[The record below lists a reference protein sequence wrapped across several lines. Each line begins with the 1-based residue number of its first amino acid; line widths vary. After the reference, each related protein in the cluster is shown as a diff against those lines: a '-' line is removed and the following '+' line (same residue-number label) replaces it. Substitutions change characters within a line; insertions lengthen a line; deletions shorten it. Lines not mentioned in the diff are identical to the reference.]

1 MLPLL
6 SLSTEVFF
14 WLLTLGLLVL
24 TVLFWHKLVTRNLRT
39 VTARFTSIILIQVLA
54 LASMGITINR
64 SGEFYSSWSDLFGAQ
79 GQYQKIA
86 LSPADLAQISIKEI
100 SSAKKTK
107 GGSLIFR
114 KVIKGASSGVANVV
128 YVVASP
134 KVAASLEGP
143 THSIGNSYQI
153 VELFPGT
160 PGVPQTWI
168 GTLDGITTMEELENA
183 NKIPPTIAVIPA
195 INVQPGHDTEC
206 MDFAFGVRVETW
218 ITKDMRTFMQTFMGI
233 DNRLWSSFGYSTGG
247 WCAAE
252 VAVLHQ
258 DQYSQG
264 VSLAGYFKP
273 LLSIGLTKREKN
285 YLTAKYD
292 LIAHLAHGPRN
303 TKIMIIASVK
313 DRFANSAAQKFMKSA
328 NSLIPIK
335 YIPIPMGGHNIKVWK
350 PFIASGFL
358 WISGANNLQTPVIQP
373 APKST
378 PASTPT
384 QTSTPI
390 PTSTSVSGS
399 QK

>member
-6 SLSTEVFF
+6 SLSTEIFF
-14 WLLTLGLLVL
+14 WFLTVAALLLTV
-24 TVLFWHKLVTRNLRT
+24 VFWHKFAIHNWKTI
-39 VTARFTSIILIQVLA
+39 TARFSTIFLIQALA
-54 LASMGITINR
+54 LTSMGISINR

-86 LSPADLAQISIKEI
+86 LSPNALSQISAKEI
-100 SSAKKTK
+100 LSADQTK

-114 KVIKGASSGVANVV
+114 KVIKGASSGIANVV

-134 KVAASLEGP
+134 KVAKSLQSSA
-143 THSIGNSYQI
+143 HSIGNSYQV

-168 GTLDGITTMEELENA
+168 GTLDGITTMEDLEN
-183 NKIPPTIAVIPA
+183 NGKIPPTIAVIPA

-206 MDFAFGVRVETW
+206 LDFTFGAHVESWVTR
-218 ITKDMRTFMQTFMGI
+218 DMKTFMQTFMGI

-273 LLSIGLTKREKN
+273 LLSIGLSKREKS
-285 YLTAKYD
+285 YLTSKYD
-292 LIAHLAHGPRN
+292 LISHLKRGPRN
-303 TKIMIIASVK
+303 TKMMIIASVK
-313 DRFANSAAQKFMKSA
+313 DRFANSAAQKFMQRA
-328 NSLIPIK
+328 NALIPIK
-335 YIPIPMGGHNIKVWK
+335 YIPIPSGGHNIKVWK

-373 APKST
+373 APS
-378 PASTPT
+378 
-384 QTSTPI
+384 
-390 PTSTSVSGS
+390 PTST
-399 QK
+399 K

>member
-6 SLSTEVFF
+6 SLSTEIFF
-14 WLLTLGLLVL
+14 WFLTVAALLLTV
-24 TVLFWHKLVTRNLRT
+24 VFWHKFAIHNWKTI
-39 VTARFTSIILIQVLA
+39 TARFSTIFLIQALA
-54 LASMGITINR
+54 LTSMGISINR

-86 LSPADLAQISIKEI
+86 LSPSALSQISAKEI
-100 SSAKKTK
+100 LSADHTK

-114 KVIKGASSGVANVV
+114 KVIKGASSGISNVV

-134 KVAASLEGP
+134 KVAKSLESSA
-143 THSIGNSYQI
+143 HSIGNSYQV

-168 GTLDGITTMEELENA
+168 GTLDGITTMENLEN
-183 NKIPPTIAVIPA
+183 NGKIPPTIAVIPA

-206 MDFAFGVRVETW
+206 LDFTFGAHVESWVTR
-218 ITKDMRTFMQTFMGI
+218 DMKTFMQTFMGI

-273 LLSIGLTKREKN
+273 LLSIGLSKREKS
-285 YLTAKYD
+285 YLTSKYD
-292 LIAHLAHGPRN
+292 LISHLKRGPRN
-303 TKIMIIASVK
+303 TKMMIIASVK
-313 DRFANSAAQKFMKSA
+313 DRFANSAAQKFMQSA

-335 YIPIPMGGHNIKVWK
+335 YIPIPAGGHNIKVWK

-373 APKST
+373 APS
-378 PASTPT
+378 
-384 QTSTPI
+384 
-390 PTSTSVSGS
+390 PTSS
-399 QK
+399 K

>member
-6 SLSTEVFF
+6 SLSTEIFF
-14 WLLTLGLLVL
+14 WFLTIAALVL
-24 TVLFWHKLVTRNLRT
+24 IVIFWHKLAIHNWKT
-39 VTARFTSIILIQVLA
+39 VTARFSTIFLIQALA
-54 LASMGITINR
+54 LTSMGVTINR

-86 LSPADLAQISIKEI
+86 LSPTDLAQISVEEI
-100 SSAKKTK
+100 HSAKKTN

-114 KVIKGASSGVANVV
+114 KVIKGAASGIANVV

-134 KVAASLEGP
+134 KVAKSLESSA
-143 THSIGNSYQI
+143 HSIGNSYQV

-168 GTLDGITTMEELENA
+168 GTLDGITTMEDLEN
-183 NKIPPTIAVIPA
+183 NGKIPPTIAVIPA

-206 MDFAFGVRVETW
+206 LDFAFGAHVETW
-218 ITKDMRTFMQTFMGI
+218 VTQDMKTFMQTFMGI

-258 DQYSQG
+258 DQYSEG

-273 LLSIGLTKREKN
+273 LLSVGLSKREKS
-285 YLTAKYD
+285 YLNSKYD
-292 LIAHLAHGPRN
+292 LISHLKHGPRN
-303 TKIMIIASVK
+303 TKLMIIASLK
-313 DRFANSAAQKFMKSA
+313 DRFANSAAQKFMQSA
-328 NSLIPIK
+328 NALIPIK
-335 YIPIPMGGHNIKVWK
+335 YIPIPSGGHNIKVWK

-373 APKST
+373 APS
-378 PASTPT
+378 
-384 QTSTPI
+384 
-390 PTSTSVSGS
+390 PTSS
-399 QK
+399 K

>member
-6 SLSTEVFF
+6 SLSTEIFF
-14 WLLTLGLLVL
+14 WFLTLALLVL
-24 TVLFWHKLVTRNLRT
+24 TVIFWHKFAIHNWKTI
-39 VTARFTSIILIQVLA
+39 TARFSTIILIQVLA

-86 LSPADLAQISIKEI
+86 LSPSALSQISAKEI
-100 SSAKKTK
+100 LSADHAK

-114 KVIKGASSGVANVV
+114 KVIKGASSGISNVV

-134 KVAASLEGP
+134 KVAKSLESSA
-143 THSIGNSYQI
+143 HSIGNSYQV

-168 GTLDGITTMEELENA
+168 GTLDGITTMEDLENSG
-183 NKIPPTIAVIPA
+183 KIPPTIAVIPA

-206 MDFAFGVRVETW
+206 LDFTFGAHVESWVTR
-218 ITKDMRTFMQTFMGI
+218 DMKTFMQTFMGI

-273 LLSIGLTKREKN
+273 LLSIGLSKREKS
-285 YLTAKYD
+285 YLTSKYD
-292 LIAHLAHGPRN
+292 LISHLKRGPRN
-303 TKIMIIASVK
+303 TKMMIIASVK
-313 DRFANSAAQKFMKSA
+313 DRFANSAAQKFMQSA

-335 YIPIPMGGHNIKVWK
+335 YIPIPAGGHNIKVWK

-373 APKST
+373 APS
-378 PASTPT
+378 
-384 QTSTPI
+384 
-390 PTSTSVSGS
+390 PTSS
-399 QK
+399 K

>member
-6 SLSTEVFF
+6 SLSTEIFF
-14 WLLTLGLLVL
+14 WFLTVAALLLTV
-24 TVLFWHKLVTRNLRT
+24 VFWHKFAIHNWKTI
-39 VTARFTSIILIQVLA
+39 TARFSTIFLIQALA
-54 LASMGITINR
+54 LTSMGISINR

-86 LSPADLAQISIKEI
+86 LSPNALSQISAKEI
-100 SSAKKTK
+100 LSADHTK

-114 KVIKGASSGVANVV
+114 KVIKGASSGIANVV

-134 KVAASLEGP
+134 KVAKSLQSSA
-143 THSIGNSYQI
+143 HSIGNSYQV

-168 GTLDGITTMEELENA
+168 GTLDGITTMENLENSG
-183 NKIPPTIAVIPA
+183 KIPPTIAVIPA

-206 MDFAFGVRVETW
+206 LDFTFGAHVESWVTR
-218 ITKDMRTFMQTFMGI
+218 DMKTFMQTFMGI

-273 LLSIGLTKREKN
+273 LLSIGLSKREKS
-285 YLTAKYD
+285 YLTSKYD
-292 LIAHLAHGPRN
+292 LISHLKRGPRN
-303 TKIMIIASVK
+303 TKMMIIASVK
-313 DRFANSAAQKFMKSA
+313 DRFANSAAQKFMQSA

-335 YIPIPMGGHNIKVWK
+335 YIPIPAGGHNIKVWK

-373 APKST
+373 APS
-378 PASTPT
+378 
-384 QTSTPI
+384 
-390 PTSTSVSGS
+390 PTSS
-399 QK
+399 K

>member
-14 WLLTLGLLVL
+14 WFATIALLAL
-24 TVLFWHKLVTRNLRT
+24 TVIFWHKLAAINWKTITTR
-39 VTARFTSIILIQVLA
+39 VSVVILIQVLA

-86 LSPADLAQISIKEI
+86 VSPADLAQISVKDILSGE
-100 SSAKKTK
+100 KTK

-114 KVIKGASSGVANVV
+114 RVIKGASSGIANVV

-134 KVAASLEGP
+134 KIAASLEGP
-143 THSIGNSYQI
+143 THSIGNTYQI
-153 VELFPGT
+153 IELFPGT

-168 GTLDGITTMEELENA
+168 GTLDGITTMEELENSG
-183 NKIPPTIAVIPA
+183 KIPPTIAVIPA

-206 MDFAFGVRVETW
+206 MDFTFGVHVETW
-218 ITKDMRTFMQTFMGI
+218 ITKDMKTFMQTFMGI

-273 LLSIGLTKREKN
+273 LLSIGLTAREKN
-285 YLTAKYD
+285 YLTSKYD
-292 LIAHLAHGPRN
+292 LIKHLTHGPRN
-303 TKIMIIASVK
+303 TKIMIISSVK
-313 DRFANSAAQKFMKSA
+313 DRFANSAAQKFMQRA

-335 YIPIPMGGHNIKVWK
+335 YIPIPAGGHNIKVWK

-358 WISGANNLQTPVIQP
+358 WISGANDLQAPVIQP
-373 APKST
+373 VTTPT
-378 PASTPT
+378 PAL
-384 QTSTPI
+384 TSAN
-390 PTSTSVSGS
+390 GS

>member
-6 SLSTEVFF
+6 SLSTEIFF
-14 WLLTLGLLVL
+14 WFLSIAAIVL
-24 TVLFWHKLVTRNLRT
+24 IVIFWHKLAIHNWKT
-39 VTARFTSIILIQVLA
+39 VTARFSTIFLIQALA
-54 LASMGITINR
+54 LTSMGITINR

-86 LSPADLAQISIKEI
+86 LSPSALSQISAKEI
-100 SSAKKTK
+100 LSADHTK

-114 KVIKGASSGVANVV
+114 KVIKGASSGISNVV

-134 KVAASLEGP
+134 KVAKSLESSA
-143 THSIGNSYQI
+143 HSIGNSYQV

-168 GTLDGITTMEELENA
+168 GTLDGITTMENLENSG
-183 NKIPPTIAVIPA
+183 KIPPTIAVIPA

-206 MDFAFGVRVETW
+206 LDFTFGAHVESWVTR
-218 ITKDMRTFMQTFMGI
+218 DMKTFMQTFMGI

-273 LLSIGLTKREKN
+273 LLSIGLSKREKS
-285 YLTAKYD
+285 YLTSKYD
-292 LIAHLAHGPRN
+292 LISHLKRGPRN
-303 TKIMIIASVK
+303 TKMMIIASVK
-313 DRFANSAAQKFMKSA
+313 DRFANSAAQKFMQSA

-335 YIPIPMGGHNIKVWK
+335 YIPIPAGGHNIKVWK

-373 APKST
+373 APS
-378 PASTPT
+378 
-384 QTSTPI
+384 
-390 PTSTSVSGS
+390 PTSS
-399 QK
+399 K